1 MDMGRWTLE
10 NRAWQQILTHYCD
23 HTRSGDSNQVLRQDI
38 GGGYIRCERCGGT
51 FLPELAPG
59 NPRLL
64 LRVLRNDTP
73 DDSRIPNKDTSE
85 RAATP
90 LELVHS

>member
-1 MDMGRWTLE
+1 MDMGRWTIE
-10 NRAWQQILTHYCD
+10 DRAWQQVLTHYCA
-23 HTRSGDSNQVLRQDI
+23 HARSGDSNQVLRQDI

-64 LRVLRNDTP
+64 MRLLPDETP
-73 DDSRIPNKDTSE
+73 EPAGLPS
-85 RAATP
+85 
-90 LELVHS
+90 ELVHS